1 MEFGLA
7 QMTNPNHQNMRVP
20 MQRVALAL
28 SYIKGEDVDEWCHG
42 YADILAEE
50 VYIYGTDPNN
60 ERLWDDFVLT
70 FVRHFQDTEEE
81 ERA

>member
-1 MEFGLA
+1 
-7 QMTNPNHQNMRVP
+7 

-50 VYIYGTDPNN
+50 VYMYGTDPNN
-60 ERLWDDFVLT
+60 KRLWDDFVLA
-70 FVRHFQDTEEE
+70 FIHRF
-81 ERA
+81 